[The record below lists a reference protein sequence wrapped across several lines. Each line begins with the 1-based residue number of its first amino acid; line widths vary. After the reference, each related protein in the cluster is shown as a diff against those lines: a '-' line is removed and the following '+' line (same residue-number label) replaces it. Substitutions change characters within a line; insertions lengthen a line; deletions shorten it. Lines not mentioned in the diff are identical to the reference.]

1 MFEYQIPNIII
12 IHWFRSEPAP
22 LATAGSSAAS
32 QFVCSDCSTDMMN
45 TSALRWGTLLC
56 LAPTGAQEVLL
67 SVCLSVPFVKFI
79 LSSNFLKLF

>member
-1 MFEYQIPNIII
+1 MLEYQIPNKII

-45 TSALRWGTLLC
+45 TSALRWGTILY
-56 LAPTGAQEVLL
+56 LAPAGAQEVLL
-67 SVCLSVPFVKFI
+67 SVCLSVPFVKLIF
-79 LSSNFLKLF
+79 SSNFLKRF